1 MSLAESIILGLTNN
15 ASKANL
21 PVDAALTQ
29 IRLFTTE
36 VDLEIEFFKQSRG
49 PTYYPYPN
57 WTQDNIAKWLPLGMN
72 NLIGAS
78 NTLEVIDITLC
89 AVSGTVQADSTHM
102 RSGHIS
108 DTLIQFEQFYQRFN
122 ATDQFVTVPSTAAM
136 DSVTRFSIAFRMKT
150 GSRSGL
156 THNDSIFCRWTA
168 TNSEKQFRFY
178 LTPTTGYFVLEIA
191 TDDAGASN
199 VLNFGV
205 ILDLLEPRTAVSEWY
220 DVILSYDSVAQIAK
234 VYFLNK
240 DITKSVTAT
249 VSGSDVVPL
258 RDMSAVTTNYTIA
271 RDESDTALNFRG
283 YLKDVVL
290 WAGKAL
296 TLPEA
301 LEFSKDEIDDR
312 MITDFWLPN
321 T

>member
-1 MSLAESIILGLTNN
+1 M
-15 ASKANL
+15 
-21 PVDAALTQ
+21 
-29 IRLFTTE
+29 
-36 VDLEIEFFKQSRG
+36 
-49 PTYYPYPN
+49 
-57 WTQDNIAKWLPLGMN
+57 
-72 NLIGAS
+72 
-78 NTLEVIDITLC
+78 
-89 AVSGTVQADSTHM
+89 
-102 RSGHIS
+102 
-108 DTLIQFEQFYQRFN
+108 
-122 ATDQFVTVPSTAAM
+122 
-136 DSVTRFSIAFRMKT
+136 
-150 GSRSGL
+150 
-156 THNDSIFCRWTA
+156 
-168 TNSEKQFRFY
+168 
-178 LTPTTGYFVLEIA
+178 EIA